1 MKVQDPIKT
10 VDPRNLVR
18 KTKGDRS
25 LWLIV
30 ILLYMISV
38 LAVYSSTSALAVR
51 KHSTTESFLL
61 GQIGFGVVG
70 LFCMWFAHSVNYKF
84 YSRISQLI
92 FFIAIPLLFY
102 TLVFGSHV
110 NDASRWIKI
119 PYTPLSFQPSDIAKF
134 ALLLYLAR
142 LLAKRQ
148 DVMTDLRKG
157 FIPVVIPVLITFFLI
172 LPANLSTAA
181 ILFATSMIV
190 VFFGR
195 ASLKH
200 IAGLAGV
207 MIVLMFLFIAITK
220 VFGIEGRVATW
231 SSRISNFSSSEK
243 KEVSFQTQQANIA
256 IANGSWTGLGPG
268 NSKQCNYLPHAYSD
282 FIFATIVEEYGMLG
296 AAAVIIL
303 YLIFLFRCIKIFR
316 KCNGAFGGFLVL
328 GLGFSLTIQAIMHM
342 AVNVHLFPVTG
353 ITLPFISKG
362 GTSFLM
368 TCISAG
374 IILSVSRYIENPED
388 LNPDTIA
395 AAAEKGSPITSSSP
409 SAASL
414 ENLPPTPIADAP
426 TKSGDPF

>member
-1 MKVQDPIKT
+1 MKVQDPMKN
-10 VDPRNLVR
+10 VDPRTLVR

-30 ILLYMISV
+30 IFLYMISM

-51 KHSTTESFLL
+51 KHSSTEAFLF

-70 LFCMWFAHSVNYKF
+70 LFFMWVAHSMNYKF
-84 YSRISQLI
+84 YSRVSQLV
-92 FFIAIPLLFY
+92 FFLAIPLLFY

-148 DVMTDLRKG
+148 DVITDLRKG
-157 FIPVVIPVLITFFLI
+157 FFPVIIPVLLTFFLI
-172 LPANLSTAA
+172 LPANFSTAA
-181 ILFATSMIV
+181 ILLATCMIV
-190 VFFGR
+190 IFFGR

-200 IAGLAGV
+200 IAGLVGV
-207 MIVLMFLFIAITK
+207 MVITVVFLIGIAK
-220 VFGIEGRVATW
+220 LVGYDG
-231 SSRISNFSSSEK
+231 RISTWTSRLSNFGSAEK

-296 AAAVIIL
+296 AATVIFL
-303 YLIFLFRCIKIFR
+303 YLVFLFRCIKIFR

-328 GLGFSLTIQAIMHM
+328 GLGFSLTIQAFMHM

-362 GTSFLM
+362 GTSFIM

-395 AAAEKGSPITSSSP
+395 AATENSTPVNTPAAAS
-409 SAASL
+409 ASL

>member
-1 MKVQDPIKT
+1 
-10 VDPRNLVR
+10 
-18 KTKGDRS
+18 
-25 LWLIV
+25 
-30 ILLYMISV
+30 
-38 LAVYSSTSALAVR
+38 LA
-51 KHSTTESFLL
+51 
-61 GQIGFGVVG
+61 
-70 LFCMWFAHSVNYKF
+70 
-84 YSRISQLI
+84 
-92 FFIAIPLLFY
+92 
-102 TLVFGSHV
+102 FGSHV

-119 PYTPLSFQPSDIAKF
+119 PFVPLSFQPSDIAKF

-148 DVMTDLRKG
+148 EVITDLRKG
-157 FIPVVIPVLITFFLI
+157 FGPVILPVLITFGLI
-172 LPANLSTAA
+172 LPANFSTAA
-181 ILFATSMIV
+181 ILLITSLV
-190 VFFGR
+190 VIFFGR

-200 IAGLAGV
+200 IFSLLGI
-207 MIVLMFLFIAITK
+207 MIVAVGIFIM
-220 VFGIEGRVATW
+220 VAKLIGYDG
-231 SSRISNFSSSEK
+231 RISTWTNRAANFGSAEK

-296 AAAVIIL
+296 AAFVILL
-303 YLIFLFRCIKIFR
+303 YMIFLFRCIKIFR

-353 ITLPFISKG
+353 ITLPFLSKG

-388 LNPDTIA
+388 LNPEMETASVEPIA
-395 AAAEKGSPITSSSP
+395 N
-409 SAASL
+409 
-414 ENLPPTPIADAP
+414 NLATEHLAPTPMASPPA
-426 TKSGDPF
+426 KNGDPF

>member
-1 MKVQDPIKT
+1 MKVQDPMKT
-10 VDPRNLVR
+10 VDPRTLVR

-30 ILLYMISV
+30 IFLYMISV

-51 KHSTTESFLL
+51 KHATTESFLL
-61 GQIGFGVVG
+61 GQIMFGAAG
-70 LFCMWFAHSVNYKF
+70 LFFMWAAHSMNYKF
-84 YSRISQLI
+84 YSRVSQLV

-148 DVMTDLRKG
+148 DVITDLRKG
-157 FIPVVIPVLITFFLI
+157 FLPVIAPILITFFLI
-172 LPANLSTAA
+172 LPANFSTAA

-200 IAGLAGV
+200 IAGLIGV
-207 MIVLMFLFIAITK
+207 MIMAVILLIGIAK
-220 VFGIEGRVATW
+220 LVGYDG
-231 SSRISNFSSSEK
+231 RISTWTSRLSNFGSAEK

-296 AAAVIIL
+296 AGIVILL

-368 TCISAG
+368 TCIAAG

-388 LNPDTIA
+388 LNPDTA
-395 AAAEKGSPITSSSP
+395 AAASENNT
-409 SAASL
+409 ATNNASL

-426 TKSGDPF
+426 PKKGDPF

>member
-1 MKVQDPIKT
+1 MNVQDPIKN
-10 VDPRNLVR
+10 VDPRTLVR

-25 LWLIV
+25 LWVIV

-51 KHSTTESFLL
+51 KNLTTESFLM
-61 GQIGFGVVG
+61 GQVMFGIAG
-70 LFCMWFAHSVNYKF
+70 LFLMWIMHSINYKY
-84 YSRISQLI
+84 YSRFSQLI
-92 FFIAIPLLFY
+92 FFFAIPLLFY
-102 TLVFGSHV
+102 TLFFGSHV

-142 LLAKRQ
+142 LLSKRQ
-148 DVMTDLRKG
+148 DVITDFRKG
-157 FIPVVIPVLITFFLI
+157 FIPVIVPVLATFFLI
-172 LPANLSTAA
+172 LPANLSTAV
-181 ILFATSMIV
+181 ILFGTCMIV

-195 ASLKH
+195 ASIKH

-207 MIVLMFLFIAITK
+207 LIVGLLLLIGLAK
-220 VFGIEGRVATW
+220 LVGYEGRINTW
-231 SSRISNFSSSEK
+231 TSRVSNFKSGEK

-282 FIFATIVEEYGMLG
+282 FIFATIVEEYGLLG
-296 AAAVIIL
+296 AAFVILL
-303 YLIFLFRCIKIFR
+303 YMIFLFRCIKIFR

-388 LNPDTIA
+388 LIPEA
-395 AAAEKGSPITSSSP
+395 SPAQATEDTSSTASP
-409 SAASL
+409 ST
-414 ENLPPTPIADAP
+414 LPPTPIASSP
-426 TKSGDPF
+426 SQKGDPF

>member
-1 MKVQDPIKT
+1 MNVQDPIKN
-10 VDPRNLVR
+10 VDPRTLVR

-25 LWLIV
+25 LWVIV

-51 KHSTTESFLL
+51 KNLTTESFLM
-61 GQIGFGVVG
+61 GQVMFGIAG
-70 LFCMWFAHSVNYKF
+70 LFLMWIMHSINYKY
-84 YSRISQLI
+84 YSRFSQLI
-92 FFIAIPLLFY
+92 FFFAIPLLFY
-102 TLVFGSHV
+102 TLFFGSHV

-142 LLAKRQ
+142 LLSKRQ
-148 DVMTDLRKG
+148 DVITDFRKG
-157 FIPVVIPVLITFFLI
+157 FIPVIVPVLATFFLI
-172 LPANLSTAA
+172 LPANLSTAV
-181 ILFATSMIV
+181 ILFGTCMIV

-195 ASLKH
+195 ASIKH

-207 MIVLMFLFIAITK
+207 LIVGLLLLIGLAK
-220 VFGIEGRVATW
+220 LVGYEGRINTW
-231 SSRISNFSSSEK
+231 TSRVSNFKSGEK

-282 FIFATIVEEYGMLG
+282 FIFATIVEEYGLLG
-296 AAAVIIL
+296 AAFVILL
-303 YLIFLFRCIKIFR
+303 YMIFLFRCIKIFR

-388 LNPDTIA
+388 LIPEA
-395 AAAEKGSPITSSSP
+395 SPAQATEDTSSSASP
-409 SAASL
+409 ST
-414 ENLPPTPIADAP
+414 LPPTPIASSP
-426 TKSGDPF
+426 SQKGDPF